1 MPAPDTICSSLPFG
15 KCMTMATPNTSSGL
29 RIGFPYAGDRF
40 GGSNVSSLTLARALL
55 DRGHVPIALTHGDGR
70 AADEARARGLLVE
83 VLPPLSS
90 KAGYMRS
97 DRARFEHIHALP
109 TVFAAILRN
118 RLDIVH
124 VNDLGMLRTWAL
136 PTLVCRRAFVAHW
149 RTALAPSRSVALAL
163 RCAAAI
169 VAISDRSRS
178 VLPDWARQ
186 KAVVEYNP
194 IETYVAAARR
204 KELKAAIRA
213 ELGLPDNAVL
223 LGVFG
228 TLIRRKR
235 SYVLAEILGS
245 ISSTPDGRPVFGI
258 VCGERAEPLDEL
270 LFKKI
275 AAFDLGS
282 RIRMVGFV
290 RPVENWMAA
299 CDLVLAPAVD
309 EAFGRTPLE
318 AFASGTLALVSS
330 DCGAAELI
338 REDRET
344 IVLPPVP
351 VEAWVQSVAT
361 LLADG
366 SRMAAIAERA
376 SGAVTR
382 LSASQHAGRIEAIYH
397 QLAMTRQMRGG
408 AAIGQRYRHQRP

>member
-1 MPAPDTICSSLPFG
+1 
-15 KCMTMATPNTSSGL
+15 MTQTATPGGNADLRL

-40 GGSNVSSLTLARALL
+40 GGSNVSSLLLARALL
-55 DRGHVPIALTHGDGR
+55 DRGHLPQVLTHGDGR
-70 AADEARARGLLVE
+70 AADEARVRGLPVK

-90 KAGYMRS
+90 KAGYSRS
-97 DRARFEHIHALP
+97 DRARLEQIYAIHAAL
-109 TVFAAILRN
+109 VAIRVN

-124 VNDLGMLRTWAL
+124 VNDLSMLRIWAL
-136 PTLVCRRAFVAHW
+136 PTVIARRAFVTHW

-163 RCAAAI
+163 RGAAAI
-169 VAISDRSRS
+169 VAISGRSRS
-178 VLPDWARQ
+178 VLPIWARQ
-186 KAVVEYNP
+186 KAFVEYNP
-194 IETYVAAARR
+194 IETYVPAERR
-204 KELKAAIRA
+204 TELKAAIRA
-213 ELGLPDNAVL
+213 QLGLPQNAVL

-235 SYVLAEILGS
+235 AHVLAEIL
-245 ISSTPDGRPVFGI
+245 SSVSATPDGRPVFGI
-258 VCGERAEPLDEL
+258 ICGERAEPLDEL
-270 LFKKI
+270 LFEKI

-282 RIRMVGFV
+282 RIRMLGFV

-344 IVLPPVP
+344 LVLPPDP
-351 VEAWVQSVAT
+351 IEAWVQSVAA
-361 LLADG
+361 LLADRR
-366 SRMAAIAERA
+366 RMAAIADRA
-376 SGAVTR
+376 SAAVAG
-382 LSASQHAGRIEAIYH
+382 LSAEAHAGRIEAIYH
-397 QLAMTRQMRGG
+397 HLLAKQRTRLSMTT
-408 AAIGQRYRHQRP
+408 GQEHWHQQR

>member
-1 MPAPDTICSSLPFG
+1 
-15 KCMTMATPNTSSGL
+15 MTQTATPSSNAGSRL

-40 GGSNVSSLTLARALL
+40 GGSNVSSLLLARALL
-55 DRGHVPIALTHGDGR
+55 DRGHAALVLTHGNGR
-70 AADEARARGLLVE
+70 AADEARARGLPVK

-90 KAGYMRS
+90 KAGYSRS
-97 DRARFEHIHALP
+97 DRARFEQVYAIHTA
-109 TVFAAILRN
+109 FAAIRSN

-124 VNDLGMLRTWAL
+124 VNDLSMLRTWAL
-136 PTLVCRRAFVAHW
+136 PTMVARRAFVTHW

-163 RCAAAI
+163 RGAAVI

-178 VLPDWARQ
+178 VLPAWARQ

-194 IETYVAAARR
+194 IETYVPADRR
-204 KELKAAIRA
+204 TELKATIRA
-213 ELGLPDNAVL
+213 QLGLPQNAVL

-235 SYVLAEILGS
+235 AHVLAEILGS
-245 ISSTPDGRPVFGI
+245 ISATPDGRPVFGLI
-258 VCGERAEPLDEL
+258 CGERAEPLDEL

-275 AAFDLGS
+275 VAFDLGA
-282 RIRMVGFV
+282 RIRMLGFV

-330 DCGAAELI
+330 DCGTVELI
-338 REDRET
+338 REDRDT
-344 IVLPPVP
+344 IVLPPDP
-351 VEAWVQSVAT
+351 IEAWVQSVAA
-361 LLADG
+361 LLANR
-366 SRMAAIAERA
+366 SRMAAITDRA
-376 SGAVTR
+376 SAAVAS
-382 LSASQHAGRIEAIYH
+382 LSAGAHAGRIEAIYH
-397 QLAMTRQMRGG
+397 HLLMKRRTSFSMTTG
-408 AAIGQRYRHQRP
+408 HE